1 MFKEVVLRAYGEKL
15 VGLDYLLNRSG
26 FKVAHRVILYR
37 VAHLDRMA
45 ANLAIFHIDLAF
57 HRGVQHHRY
66 LLPAT
71 WAREEVLH
79 SAQDKRFAG
88 LDEGVARASGFGL
101 SDPPTMSSLWRS
113 KRSAAPDH
121 SRPTLPMRCAG
132 LLSGVDCRSSTGTW
146 KCCCT
151 FRHTRGYLLSGVRHI
166 VEKEVVK
173 LKTILSFFVLFGLSA
188 VTMFAADQTWTGKI
202 SDSMC
207 GATHQSATEH
217 GGKKMSDRD
226 CTLACVK
233 EHQAKYVFVHDGKV
247 LNIANQDAAGLEE
260 HAGHTVNLTG
270 ALDGDTITVSK
281 IEMSGH
287 MKKKASTT

>member
-1 MFKEVVLRAYGEKL
+1 M
-15 VGLDYLLNRSG
+15 
-26 FKVAHRVILYR
+26 
-37 VAHLDRMA
+37 
-45 ANLAIFHIDLAF
+45 
-57 HRGVQHHRY
+57 
-66 LLPAT
+66 
-71 WAREEVLH
+71 EVLLYVSSH
-79 SAQDKRFAG
+79 PR
-88 LDEGVARASGFGL
+88 L
-101 SDPPTMSSLWRS
+101 PPF
-113 KRSAAPDH
+113 
-121 SRPTLPMRCAG
+121 
-132 LLSGVDCRSSTGTW
+132 RSSAYSW
-146 KCCCT
+146 E
-151 FRHTRGYLLSGVRHI
+151 
-166 VEKEVVK
+166 EKEIVK

-207 GATHQSATEH
+207 GASHQSATEH

-281 IEMSGH
+281 IEMSEH